1 MMQLPDLRKDSKEI
15 SDLCKCRPICRS
27 RRREWKAGI
36 QNTSAELLLHRK
48 PPPECFRRW
57 PKKVCPNC
65 QCPLFGRTRRVTSK
79 PRDQIH
85 EPTVVRVCQAP
96 IDDKVDTPYLRFA
109 EIAKRLGSSSTAYPS
124 PLLDIGLS
132 NCTLLRSILGYAHPA
147 PASLTCANRHS
158 TVPED
163 VVHYVCLDAVS
174 TPELVYPNGYV

>member
-109 EIAKRLGSSSTAYPS
+109 EIAKRLGAWSAVRACCAFCSCSGCCACGTRVYEPRDEEQA
-124 PLLDIGLS
+124 
-132 NCTLLRSILGYAHPA
+132 TRARSDMRQFDKRVKYDCMKMRIMYDKP
-147 PASLTCANRHS
+147 
-158 TVPED
+158 
-163 VVHYVCLDAVS
+163 
-174 TPELVYPNGYV
+174 